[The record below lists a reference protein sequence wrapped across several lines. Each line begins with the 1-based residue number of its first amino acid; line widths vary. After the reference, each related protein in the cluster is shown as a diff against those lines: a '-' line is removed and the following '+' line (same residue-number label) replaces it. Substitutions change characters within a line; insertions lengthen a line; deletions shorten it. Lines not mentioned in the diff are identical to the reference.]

1 MYKEVNI
8 VGYPYNINR
17 AHREQ
22 LNGHKAVCLW
32 FTGLSG
38 SGKST
43 LANHVERQ
51 LFERGIRTF
60 VLDGDDIR
68 CGLNKG
74 LSFSEADRDEN
85 LRRAGEVARLMCD
98 AGIVT
103 LAAFVSP
110 YKHSRQMVREI
121 LGDSF
126 NEVFVDT
133 AMEVCEQRDVK
144 GLYKKARNGKIH
156 NFTGIDSPFEVPE
169 NSEIHIVTAT
179 QTLDMSVNFILDY
192 ILSKIE
198 LNN

>member
-1 MYKEVNI
+1 
-8 VGYPYNINR
+8 
-17 AHREQ
+17 
-22 LNGHKAVCLW
+22 
-32 FTGLSG
+32 
-38 SGKST
+38 
-43 LANHVERQ
+43 
-51 LFERGIRTF
+51 
-60 VLDGDDIR
+60 
-68 CGLNKG
+68 
-74 LSFSEADRDEN
+74 
-85 LRRAGEVARLMCD
+85 MCD